1 MNGVV
6 DFPTTNMSYLVED
19 CLIISINRIQALGVL
34 NSPKTTPVMWQ
45 NAQTQ
50 EVLSEINAKFDGER
64 LWISY
69 DAVKRETQEVVSI
82 GSSIGINWTY
92 PALGGKRPWFNC
104 PVCNSRVGKL
114 YKPDGEYYFW
124 CRHCWK
130 LEYQSQ
136 QDAQNP
142 LAVILNRLSRL
153 EKKLGV
159 YGKENSTNRSEL
171 PPRPKGQHKKTY
183 QKNIKK
189 YLETEEAVIHTVE
202 AILNKLTGDDL
213 LYEKT

>member
-1 MNGVV
+1 MTVK
-6 DFPTTNMSYLVED
+6 NMKTIDEIVNRNDYKSLNKALNERVKEIAEIIRKKMY
-19 CLIISINRIQALGVL
+19 CLQIEELDYYRIC
-34 NSPKTTPVMWQ
+34 
-45 NAQTQ
+45 
-50 EVLSEINAKFDGER
+50 EVKSG
-64 LWISY
+64 S
-69 DAVKRETQEVVSI
+69 
-82 GSSIGINWTY
+82 GSSDDYLAIGDGY
-92 PALGGKRPWFNC
+92 AVRSLE
-104 PVCNSRVGKL
+104 S
-114 YKPDGEYYFW
+114 DGEYYFW

-159 YGKENSTNRSEL
+159 YGKENSANRSEL